1 MYMALMMTSFKNR
14 SIVCQNIFAFFM
26 LLLIWFIIVEYI
38 KEFLKIF
45 LEIKQFMSGPAYN
58 PPRSH
63 RISKITQSGH
73 G

>member
-1 MYMALMMTSFKNR
+1 MYMTLMMTSFKNR
-14 SIVCQNIFAFFM
+14 STVCQNIFAFFM

-38 KEFLKIF
+38 KEFLEIF
-45 LEIKQFMSGPAYN
+45 LEIKQFMSAPAFN

-63 RISKITQSGH
+63 GISKMTQSGQ